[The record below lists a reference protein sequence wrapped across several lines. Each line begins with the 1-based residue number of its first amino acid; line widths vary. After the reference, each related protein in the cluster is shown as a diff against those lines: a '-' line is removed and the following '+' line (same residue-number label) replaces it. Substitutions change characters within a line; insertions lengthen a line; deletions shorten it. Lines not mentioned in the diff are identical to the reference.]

1 MANYNKKKRK
11 GLAAILVMAI
21 VIVLGGGTAFAYPY
35 LETAYSPKA
44 QVLAAL
50 QTAGEESKQGMQTMI
65 SEVSDLLTGQTQ
77 LTGNVTFTRAELDGK
92 DYLKEHGLSKGTFKL
107 QLDAAKRTVNG
118 NITAEGSEKKR
129 EAEVSVGEKD
139 LKEFLRK
146 QGTNRIIIDCIRY

>member
-77 LTGNVTFTRAELDGK
+77 LAGNVTFTRAELDGK
-92 DYLKEHGLSKGTFKL
+92 DYLKEH
-107 QLDAAKRTVNG
+107 ANC
-118 NITAEGSEKKR
+118 N
-129 EAEVSVGEKD
+129 
-139 LKEFLRK
+139 
-146 QGTNRIIIDCIRY
+146 

>member
-1 MANYNKKKRK
+1 M
-11 GLAAILVMAI
+11 
-21 VIVLGGGTAFAYPY
+21 LGGGTAFAYPY

-107 QLDAAKRTVNG
+107 QLIPFKKKIHFFIFTIIVPVNIFHKHIPVFGYMSVTV
-118 NITAEGSEKKR
+118 I
-129 EAEVSVGEKD
+129 
-139 LKEFLRK
+139 F
-146 QGTNRIIIDCIRY
+146 C